1 MTRKIHLAAWS
12 RPITSRVVSA
22 STHIRNAI
30 ALTRLRLALARVDL
44 MRGLQRWAARQEA
57 DAHDALVAIYAER
70 MK

>member
-1 MTRKIHLAAWS
+1 MTRKIHLAAWACQY
-12 RPITSRVVSA
+12 THWVASA
-22 STHIRNAI
+22 STHIRNAV
-30 ALTRLRLALARVDL
+30 ALTRLRIALARVDL